1 METDG
6 IRAFCHTITQENE
19 DGRDVYVRIRS
30 GKGRSRATSI
40 ASGIK
45 ATGESP
51 LSLAYDLERRYTQLA
66 PTEPVWLEA
75 VLEGTSKVIDVLKLP
90 PAPEEPE
97 STELDLHGG
106 NAAVNTRL
114 IDAIVD
120 MSGDCNR
127 RVGETQMM
135 WLDAIRVQMQMWQ
148 ELMKTKA
155 DLMIHETLDTNDNIS
170 EALAVL
176 APLVPA
182 LAGKIGGAKPKEG
195 DSPPPDSDV
204 DLNQATDSMI
214 AGLVHIAENNP
225 EMITPERVQQLVA
238 VVK

>member
-19 DGRDVYVRIRS
+19 DGRDVYVRMRS

-51 LSLAYDLERRYTQLA
+51 LTLAYDLERRYTQLA

-90 PAPEEPE
+90 PAPEPLEA
-97 STELDLHGG
+97 TDFDLEGHHS
-106 NAAVNTRL
+106 NVMPHLVN
-114 IDAIVD
+114 AIVD
-120 MSGDCNR
+120 LSSDANR
-127 RVGETQMM
+127 RLDQTQMM
-135 WLDAIRVQMQMWQ
+135 WLEAIRTQMQMWQ

-155 DLMIHETLDTNDNIS
+155 DLMIHENLDTNDNIS
-170 EALAVL
+170 EALGVL

-182 LAGKIGGAKPKEG
+182 LASKLGGGKAIG
-195 DSPPPDSDV
+195 PPPPSDGDV

-214 AGLVHIAENNP
+214 AGLIHIAENNP
-225 EMITPERVQQLVA
+225 EMITPDRIQQLVA

>member
-6 IRAFCHTITQENE
+6 IRAFCHTITQQNE

-66 PTEPVWLEA
+66 PEENVWLEA

-90 PAPEEPE
+90 PCPEEPE
-97 STELDLHGG
+97 TTDLDLHGN

-120 MSGDCNR
+120 MSSDSNR
-127 RVGETQMM
+127 RLDQTQMM
-135 WLDAIRVQMQMWQ
+135 WLEAIRTQMQMWQ

-155 DLMIHETLDTNDNIS
+155 DLMIHETLDTTDNIS
-170 EALAVL
+170 EALGVL
-176 APLVPA
+176 APLIPA
-182 LAGKIGGAKPKEG
+182 LASKLGGGEAQTP
-195 DSPPPDSDV
+195 SPPSGEEDV

-225 EMITPERVQQLVA
+225 EMITPERVQQLVS

>member
-1 METDG
+1 METEG

-19 DGRDVYVRIRS
+19 DGRDVYVRMRS
-30 GKGRSRATSI
+30 GKGRSRSTTI

-51 LSLAYDLERRYTQLA
+51 ISLAYDLERRYTQLGA
-66 PTEPVWLEA
+66 DTPVWLEA

-90 PAPEEPE
+90 ACPEDLE
-97 STELDLHGG
+97 SANL
-106 NAAVNTRL
+106 AVIGKGESEVNIRL
-114 IDAIVD
+114 IDALVE
-120 MSGDCNR
+120 MSGDANR
-127 RVGETQMM
+127 RVSDSQHM
-135 WLDAIRVQMQMWQ
+135 WIESIRVQMQMYQ

-155 DLMIHETLDTNDNIS
+155 DLMIHETLDTQDNVS

-182 LAGKIGGAKPKEG
+182 LAAKFGAPVPKET
-195 DSPPPDSDV
+195 PPSEEDGVDV
-204 DLNQATDSMI
+204 GQATDQMI
-214 AGLVHIAENNP
+214 AGLVHIAEHNP
-225 EMITPERVQQLVA
+225 DVITPERIKRLAA